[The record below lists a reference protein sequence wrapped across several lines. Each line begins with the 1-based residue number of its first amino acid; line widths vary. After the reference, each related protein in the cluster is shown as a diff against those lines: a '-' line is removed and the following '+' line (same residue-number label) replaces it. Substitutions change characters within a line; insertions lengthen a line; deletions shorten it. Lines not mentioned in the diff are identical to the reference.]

1 MRLIAAVS
9 MAVVLAATAPG
20 EAQEPGYK
28 VIVHPANAGTVIK
41 KPVLSGIFMG
51 KNQRWGDGSP
61 IVPVDQSAQSAV
73 RAKFVK
79 DVMNQSVA
87 AVMAYWARQMMSGG
101 ARPPV
106 VKASDREVID
116 FVVKTPGAIG
126 YVAPETT
133 LPGTVKALTVE

>member
-9 MAVVLAATAPG
+9 MAVLLAATTPVVG
-20 EAQEPGYK
+20 QEPGYK
-28 VIVHPANAGTVIK
+28 VIVHPSNTGTIIK
-41 KPVLSGIFMG
+41 KPTLSGIFMG
-51 KNQRWGDGSP
+51 KVQRWGDSSL

-106 VKASDREVID
+106 VKPTDREVID
-116 FVVKTPGAIG
+116 HVVKTPGAIG
-126 YVAPETT
+126 YVAAETT
-133 LPGTVKALTVE
+133 LPATVKVLTVE